1 MRCDCA
7 TCPCYSCSLSLPLP
21 SVLSLQLNPWASG
34 AEWNGPF
41 SDSDKV
47 RWTRRLKQRLGYEP
61 DAGGEKTDGL
71 FWMQV
76 RHEAR

>member
-1 MRCDCA
+1 MQPA
-7 TCPCYSCSLSLPLP
+7 APPAPVIHASLSRP
-21 SVLSLQLNPWASG
+21 SPRAPLSLQLNPWASG

-76 RHEAR
+76 RHG